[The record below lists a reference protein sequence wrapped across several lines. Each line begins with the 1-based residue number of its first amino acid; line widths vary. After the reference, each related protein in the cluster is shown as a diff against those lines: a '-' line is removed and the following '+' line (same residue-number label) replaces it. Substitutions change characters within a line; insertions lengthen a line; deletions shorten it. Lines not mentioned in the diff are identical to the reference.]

1 MNLLRDRASNIQF
14 EAFHVFKAF
23 VANPNK
29 PHEVSVILYKN
40 KAKLTTFLESFQSDR
55 DDAQFIEEK
64 AMLIE

>member
-29 PHEVSVILYKN
+29 PYDVSLILYKN
-40 KAKLTTFLESFQSDR
+40 KAKLISFLQSFQSDR
-55 DDAQFIEEK
+55 DDAQFAEEK
-64 AMLIE
+64 TMLIE

>member
-29 PHEVSVILYKN
+29 PQDISMILYKN
-40 KAKLTTFLESFQSDR
+40 KTKLVAFLQSFQSDR
-55 DDAQFIEEK
+55 DDAQFSEEK
-64 AMLIE
+64 SMLIE